1 MSTTALTSSRKPTR
15 AIKRPHPLLAVIAW
29 ELCRFRTSRRGW
41 WILLLAF
48 GFFLFVIWL
57 LWIARFAGNAAF
69 GNGATFTVSVTSAEG
84 LVMIL
89 PTLTFLLA
97 LIVPFVNADGIARDL
112 KQRTHEL
119 LMSTPL
125 PTWAY
130 FWGRYAA
137 CVLLSLGLAVVL
149 LVALLLMGLIL
160 HQTQADYPLPQ
171 VEAIALIWTVALAPT
186 TTLISSVTFA
196 LGTVL
201 QRRSSL
207 AVLGM
212 ILSWF
217 VCTVVL
223 PVIPVAG
230 SGKVPSWYLHWEPT
244 NIGMAALLQAPYAQG
259 ASAILNSTSSGG
271 SDSSILSALA
281 NLEQQM
287 PDLGP
292 WILPHLIWIGLGLAL
307 VLIAGCSFKRFR
319 NVPS

>member
-1 MSTTALTSSRKPTR
+1 MNTAVSTLSRPLTQASQ
-15 AIKRPHPLLAVIAW
+15 RPHPLLAVMTW
-29 ELCRFRTSRRGW
+29 ELRRCFSRRATW
-41 WILLLAF
+41 WILLPAF

-57 LWIARFAGNAAF
+57 LWIARFAGNAGF

-84 LVMIL
+84 LVVVL

-97 LIVPFVNADGIARDL
+97 LILPFVNADGIARDL
-112 KQRTHEL
+112 KQRTYEL
-119 LMSTPL
+119 LMSTPV
-125 PTWAY
+125 PTGAY

-137 CVLLSLGLAVVL
+137 CVFLSLGLAVVL

-171 VEAIALIWTVALAPT
+171 FEAIVLIWAVALAPT
-186 TTLISSVTFA
+186 TIFISNVSFA
-196 LGTVL
+196 LGTL
-201 QRRSSL
+201 LHRRSNL
-207 AVLGM
+207 ATLGM

-223 PVIPVAG
+223 PVIPAAG
-230 SGKVPSWYLHWEPT
+230 SGTVPSWYLHWEPT
-244 NIGMAALLQAPYAQG
+244 NIGMAALLQAPYSQR
-259 ASAILNSTSSGG
+259 SSVILTNATIGG
-271 SDSSILSALA
+271 SDSSILSAFA

-307 VLIAGCSFKRFR
+307 VLIARLSFKRYR